1 VFVNYPFSLK
11 KSLLVLADEKK
22 GSPVLYDLIEVNIV
36 ACCLATIDLQVFFCP
51 ECFYI
56 HSHFSCLLWFCSNA
70 IALVNS
76 EQRLIY

>member
-1 VFVNYPFSLK
+1 MFVNYPFSLK

-51 ECFYI
+51 ECFL
-56 HSHFSCLLWFCSNA
+56 HTQSFLM
-70 IALVNS
+70 LVVVL
-76 EQRLIY
+76 Q